1 MALFE
6 STLVLLVVAV
16 VLLPISRRLRVPY
29 PSTLALAG
37 AGVAALPWAPAIVME
52 PHLALALFISPPL
65 LDAAFDLPPRELRRN
80 WVALLAL
87 VVFAVIITTVTVAW
101 TAYTWAG
108 LPIAAA
114 ITLGAIV
121 APPDAA
127 AATAVLSGFDVSR
140 RTVAILQGESLLND
154 AVALLI
160 FGVSVTV
167 ATSPDA
173 SIATTIP
180 RFLVAVPGG
189 VVLGLLLASVYLR
202 GRLAI
207 AETLG
212 GTIFEFVG
220 AFGIWIIA
228 ERLHFSPIL
237 AIVAFAMKIAHY
249 APSRVSA
256 RDRVRSY
263 AVWETVVFVLNV
275 LAFLLMGLQA
285 RIILTRM
292 HGGSELRQAL
302 EFAGVVLAVVVLTR
316 IVWVMISGRLVHEG
330 LLVVLK
336 KPLAAANVPAPSEL
350 FIISWTGMRGL
361 VTLATSF
368 ALPANFPKRDLI
380 VLTAFVVVIGS
391 LVIQGLTLG
400 PLMRWLGVEPDR
412 SFARELA
419 FARGTMLDAALAK
432 LAMHDGEAA
441 EAVRAEYKAARR
453 SARCS
458 DNPQAETAQDR
469 LRMEAI
475 AAERAAIAKLRR
487 EGRIGDDVFHQL
499 EEELDWS
506 ELNAAPPG
514 YFLVET

>member
-1 MALFE
+1 MVLFE
-6 STLVLLVVAV
+6 STLVLLLVAV
-16 VLLPISRRLRVPY
+16 VLLQLSRRLRVPY
-29 PSTLALAG
+29 PATLALAG

-65 LDAAFDLPPRELRRN
+65 LDAAFDLAPRELRRN

-87 VVFAVIITTVTVAW
+87 VVFAVIITTLTVAW

-127 AATAVLSGFDVSR
+127 AATAILSGFDVSR
-140 RTVAILQGESLLND
+140 RTLAILQGESLLND

-160 FGVSVTV
+160 FGVSLTV
-167 ATSPDA
+167 ATSQDA
-173 SIATTIP
+173 NLATTIP

-189 VVLGLLLASVYLR
+189 VVLGLALATVYLHW
-202 GRLAI
+202 RLAI

-212 GTIFEFVG
+212 GTISEFVS
-220 AFGIWIIA
+220 AFGVWIIA
-228 ERLHFSPIL
+228 EHLHFSPIL
-237 AIVAFAMKIAHY
+237 AIVAFAMKVAHF
-249 APSRVSA
+249 APARVSA

-302 EFAGVVLAVVVLTR
+302 EFAALVFAVVVLTR
-316 IVWVMISGRLVHEG
+316 IVWVMISGRLVYEG
-330 LLVVLK
+330 LLVAK
-336 KPLAAANVPAPSEL
+336 KPQRAANVPTSSEL
-350 FIISWTGMRGL
+350 LIVSWTGMRGL

-412 SFARELA
+412 SFARELS
-419 FARGTMLDAALAK
+419 FARARMLDAALAK
-432 LAMHDGEAA
+432 LATHEGEAA
-441 EAVRAEYKAARR
+441 EAVRAEYKAARQ

-475 AAERAAIAKLRR
+475 AAERAAIAKLRH

>member
-1 MALFE
+1 MVLFE
-6 STLVLLVVAV
+6 STLALLLVAV
-16 VLLPISRRLRVPY
+16 VLLQISRRLHVPY
-29 PSTLALAG
+29 PVTLALAG
-37 AGVAALPWAPAIVME
+37 AGVAAIPGAPAIVME

-65 LDAAFDLPPRELRRN
+65 LDAAYDLPPRELRRN
-80 WVALLAL
+80 WIPLLAL
-87 VVFAVIITTVTVAW
+87 VVFAVVITTITVAL

-127 AATAVLSGFDVSR
+127 AATAMLSGFDVSR
-140 RTVAILQGESLLND
+140 RTLAIVQGESLLND

-160 FGVSVTV
+160 FGVSVTMAMSHDATV
-167 ATSPDA
+167 AA
-173 SIATTIP
+173 AFP

-189 VVLGLLLASVYLR
+189 VVLGLVLATLYLR
-202 GRLAI
+202 ARLTI
-207 AETLG
+207 AGTLG
-212 GTIFEFVG
+212 GTISEFVS
-220 AFGIWIIA
+220 AFGVWIVA
-228 ERLHFSPIL
+228 ERLHLSPIL
-237 AIVAFAMKIAHY
+237 AIVAFAMKIAHW
-249 APSRVSA
+249 APSRMSA

-285 RIILTRM
+285 RIILTRL
-292 HGGSELRQAL
+292 HGGSELREAL
-302 EFAGVVLAVVVLTR
+302 VFAGVVLVVVILTR
-316 IVWVMISGRLVHEG
+316 IVWVLISGRLVHD
-330 LLVVLK
+330 LLLYLLQ
-336 KPLAAANVPAPSEL
+336 KPHRAANVPAPSEL
-350 FIISWTGMRGL
+350 FVVSWTGMRGL

-391 LVIQGLTLG
+391 LVIHGLTLG
-400 PLMRWLGVEPDR
+400 PLLRFLGVEPDT
-412 SFARELA
+412 SFARELS
-419 FARGTMLDAALAK
+419 FARATMIDAALAS
-432 LAMHDGEAA
+432 LAEHHGKAA
-441 EAVRAEYKAARR
+441 DAVRAEYQAARQ

-469 LRMEAI
+469 LRMQAI
-475 AAERAAIAKLRR
+475 AAERAAIAKLRH

-514 YFLVET
+514 YFLVES